1 MLDSEFLQD
10 FKYVISFLARLVG
23 FLARFLQDFKYVI
36 SFLSQFVELPNI
48 GSKKSMFFAI
58 YCYDNAK
65 KDVLKNLCSYSEC
78 SSLMY
83 CAFFF
88 NFTKFWVL

>member
-36 SFLSQFVELPNI
+36 SFLSRFVELPNI
-48 GSKKSMFFAI
+48 GSKK
-58 YCYDNAK
+58 
-65 KDVLKNLCSYSEC
+65 
-78 SSLMY
+78 
-83 CAFFF
+83 
-88 NFTKFWVL
+88 

>member
-36 SFLSQFVELPNI
+36 SFLSRFVELPNI
-48 GSKKSMFFAI
+48 GSKKDMYF
-58 YCYDNAK
+58 CYILLANAK
-65 KDVLKNLCSYSEC
+65 NSR
-78 SSLMY
+78 
-83 CAFFF
+83 
-88 NFTKFWVL
+88 